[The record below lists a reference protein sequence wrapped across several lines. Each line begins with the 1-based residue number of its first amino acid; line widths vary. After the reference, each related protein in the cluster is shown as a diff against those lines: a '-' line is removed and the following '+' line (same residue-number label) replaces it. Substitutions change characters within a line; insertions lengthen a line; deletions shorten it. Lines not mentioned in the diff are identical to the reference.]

1 MKPIYALTLAAAA
14 LSACSALPM
23 LETAA
28 VDTGREAA
36 KAVVA
41 PIVAETIPGPAGVV
55 LTNCIID
62 NATGDELLQL
72 AAQGGTPENI
82 TMVSNILARPETVA
96 CATSGLT

>member
-1 MKPIYALTLAAAA
+1 MKPTLTLMTIVTLT
-14 LSACSALPM
+14 LSACAT

-36 KAVVA
+36 KAVVS
-41 PIVAETIPGPAGVV
+41 PIVAETVPGPAGVI

-62 NATGDELLQL
+62 NATGDELLVL
-72 AAQGGTPENI
+72 AAQGASPDNI
-82 TMVSNILARPETVA
+82 TLTSNILARPETVA

>member
-1 MKPIYALTLAAAA
+1 MRTILTLTVAALA
-14 LSACSALPM
+14 LSACDM
-23 LETAA
+23 VETAA

-41 PIVAETIPGPAGVV
+41 PVVAQTVPGPAGEV

-62 NATGDELLQL
+62 NASGPELLAL
-72 AAQGGTPENI
+72 AGQGATPENI
-82 TMVSNILARPETVA
+82 TLVSNILARPETVA